1 MKNIATTVNV
11 SFKYP
16 ITEKKLSALIK
27 SGTVEQKYLPH
38 IFSFFTDVPTTDILF
53 FIKKFHIPLLL
64 LKKYYI
70 NYVKDLYPNKELEEV
85 FTYE

>member
-1 MKNIATTVNV
+1 MKNIAITVNV

-16 ITEKKLSALIK
+16 ISEKKLSALIK
-27 SGTVEQKYLPH
+27 TGTVEQKYLPH
-38 IFSFFTDVPTTDILF
+38 IFAFFTDVPTPDVLH

-64 LKKYYI
+64 LKNYYT
-70 NYVKDLYPNKELEEV
+70 NYVKDLYPNKELEDI